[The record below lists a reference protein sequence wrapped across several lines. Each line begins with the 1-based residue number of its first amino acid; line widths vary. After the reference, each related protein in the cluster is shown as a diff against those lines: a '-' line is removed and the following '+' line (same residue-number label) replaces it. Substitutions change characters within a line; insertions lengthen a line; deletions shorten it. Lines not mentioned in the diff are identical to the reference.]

1 MNCEE
6 PDTPKAKNVAA
17 PPPEDILVS
26 PMKKNEKELACER
39 LGLTFYSHPA
49 PIYSPYFMDPFALEY
64 PQELKDCGG
73 DGDCFF
79 KYKTNELLFIPILY
93 FCFQMFPTEILCVSQ
108 VHFSRA

>member
-1 MNCEE
+1 MNCKE

-26 PMKKNEKELACER
+26 PMKRNEKELACEQ

-73 DGDCFF
+73 DGDCSSSIKPMNFF
-79 KYKTNELLFIPILY
+79 LFQFL
-93 FCFQMFPTEILCVSQ
+93 FLFSNVS
-108 VHFSRA
+108 H